1 MRSGLRKRG
10 MRKHRAGR
18 LGHREMVAVRLR
30 VAMRSAGHVVVSAG
44 GMPADDLRHLLAPQH
59 VNIPAGS
66 LEPIPARCTG
76 RVHRGRPCVS
86 DARLD
91 LRRGRLRLRRA
102 HDDGPG
108 RNRGSRRLLLLR
120 GDGRHVRRVLLTVPS
135 HPLVVVIPLLV
146 LLLVLVQ

>member
-1 MRSGLRKRG
+1 MRPGLRKRG
-10 MRKHRAGR
+10 MREHRAGR
-18 LGHREMVAVRLR
+18 LWHREMVAVRLR
-30 VAMRSAGHVVVSAG
+30 VAVRSAGHVVVSAG

-59 VNIPAGS
+59 VDIPAGS
-66 LEPIPARCTG
+66 LEPIPARCAG

-91 LRRGRLRLRRA
+91 LRRCGRLRLRRA

-108 RNRGSRRLLLLR
+108 RNRGRRLLLLR

>member
-1 MRSGLRKRG
+1 MRE
-10 MRKHRAGR
+10 HRAGR
-18 LGHREMVAVRLR
+18 LWHREMVPVRLR
-30 VAMRSAGHVVVSAG
+30 VAVRSAGHVVVSAG

-59 VNIPAGS
+59 VDIPAGS
-66 LEPIPARCTG
+66 LEPIPAGCAW
-76 RVHRGRPCVS
+76 RVHRGWPCVS

-91 LRRGRLRLRRA
+91 LRRGRLWLRRA
-102 HDDGPG
+102 HNHGPG
-108 RNRGSRRLLLLR
+108 RNRGRRLLLLR